1 MKFNLFVLLALL
13 ALCLLGAQEACSA
26 RIKVRVFIITMFDIA
41 GPFGAETKRWID
53 RENMTEQ
60 VTVPGLS
67 PNFPTVHCRPAAGDD
82 RPNWRDICVIT
93 TDVGYANAASSISAL
108 IYSDLFN
115 FDMTY
120 FIIAGIGGIDPADGT
135 LGSAAWARW
144 AVDYGL
150 AHEIDAREM
159 PASWPYGYTGFGPVP
174 PGVYPTRWIGTE
186 VYRLNEDFLQAA
198 LSLTLN
204 LNLSINDRASAQAYR
219 SNYPQPAARGPP
231 KVIQCDTV
239 AIDTYWHGTI
249 LSQRANDWAKL
260 LTNNSANYCLTDEED
275 NSILTALRRGANA
288 DLLDFNRIALLRTA
302 SNFDQPYPGQPGG
315 AYGSLT
321 SSSGG
326 FLPSCDN
333 AYFVGST
340 VAHSIID
347 GWHVWKNGVPAT
359 P

>member
-1 MKFNLFVLLALL
+1 MKFNLLVLLAIL
-13 ALCLLGAQEACSA
+13 AVCLLGAQECSA
-26 RIKVRVFIITMFDIA
+26 RIKVRVFVITMFDIP
-41 GPFGAETKRWID
+41 GPFGAETKRWVD
-53 RENMTEQ
+53 KENLTESI
-60 VTVPGLS
+60 VVPGLS
-67 PNFPTVHCRPAAGDD
+67 PGFPTIKCRPPNEED

-93 TDVGYANAASSISAL
+93 TDIGYANAASSISAV
-108 IYSDLFN
+108 IYSNQFN
-115 FDMTY
+115 FEKTY

-135 LGSAAWARW
+135 TGSAAWARY

-159 PASWPYGYTGFGPVP
+159 PAGWPYGYTGFGPVP
-174 PGVYPTRWIGTE
+174 PGVKPTRTIGTE
-186 VYRLNEDFLQAA
+186 VYRLNEEFLQAA
-198 LSLTLN
+198 LTLTLH
-204 LNLSINDRASAQAYR
+204 LDLTVNDRPSAQAYR
-219 SNYPQPAARGPP
+219 SNYPNAPANQPP

-239 AIDTYWHGTI
+239 AIDTYWHGAI

-288 DLLDFNRIALLRTA
+288 ELLDFDRVALLRTA

-340 VAHSIID
+340 VAHRIID
-347 GWHVWKNGVPAT
+347 NWHHWKNGVPAH